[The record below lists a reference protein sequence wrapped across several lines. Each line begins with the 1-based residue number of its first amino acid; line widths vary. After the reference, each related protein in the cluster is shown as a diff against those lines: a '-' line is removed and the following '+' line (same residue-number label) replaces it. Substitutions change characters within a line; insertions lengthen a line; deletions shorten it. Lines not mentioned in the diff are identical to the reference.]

1 VTAIQQSDT
10 ASPTLARN
18 AIGLPEV
25 LFQSITHMAPAV
37 ATALS
42 IGAAT
47 AFAGAITPLAVVF
60 AMIAVL
66 FTAFSMAEL
75 ARHLPSAG
83 GMYTY
88 VGRGLGSFFGWLV
101 AWSFALAEPLVMP
114 LLLGGFGFYGAIFL
128 SQYLSI
134 DFEFAW
140 IVLAI
145 ACGLV
150 VWWLNYRGIALS
162 TRTGLVLGAIEIAIF
177 LLISTLLII
186 NADENT
192 LSVFVPGDEGVQP
205 AFQGMI
211 FCLLAFIGFE
221 AAAPLGEEAS
231 EPRRTIPRAVIWSAV
246 LVGLFYVFNYYAA
259 TVYFGPDQ
267 MLGFYTSHDGDP
279 WGFMAEEVLPGIGG
293 LLVVFAIL
301 NSSLANANAGAT
313 AATRSLFAMGRA
325 SLAPRFFA
333 KIHPETHA
341 PVNAVH
347 FQAVTALIIA
357 VGLGIVLANDPFE
370 TPEGAGSFGG
380 LNVYVF
386 LGTMLGLIFAGIYFL
401 VNLACIGYFL
411 REGRSEFNPLKHVVV
426 PVIGAIAM
434 IPAALAVI
442 GGVTIPILD
451 VTLPPYE
458 TALKWC
464 APIVAIWLIL
474 GIIAY
479 VVLRMRSPEALERV
493 GEVYGG
499 ESDAPDAP
507 VAAAPPPAAPPPAAP
522 PPAAEPPAE
531 PPPTD
536 PAGY

>member
-1 VTAIQQSDT
+1 MTASEQPAT
-10 ASPTLARN
+10 ASSPTLERN

-47 AFAGAITPLAVVF
+47 SFAGGITPLAVLF

-83 GMYTY
+83 GMFTY

-101 AWSFALAEPLVMP
+101 AWGFALAEPLVMP

-128 SQYLSI
+128 SAYLGI
-134 DFEFAW
+134 DFELAW
-140 IVLAI
+140 VGLAI
-145 ACGLV
+145 LCGLL
-150 VWWLNYRGIALS
+150 VWWLNYRGIGLS
-162 TRTGLVLGAIEIAIF
+162 TRAGLILGVIEIAIF
-177 LLISTLLII
+177 LLISALLIV
-186 NADENT
+186 NAEQNT
-192 LSVFVPGDEGVQP
+192 LNVFVPGDEGAKP

-221 AAAPLGEEAS
+221 AAAPLGEETT
-231 EPRRTIPRAVIWSAV
+231 EPRRTIPRAVIWSAI

-259 TVYFGPDQ
+259 TVFFGPDR
-267 MLGFYTSHDGDP
+267 MGEFYTFNDGDP

-301 NSSLANANAGAT
+301 NSSIANANAGAT

-325 SLAPRFFA
+325 SLLPRFFA
-333 KIHPETHA
+333 AVHPETRA

-347 FQAVTALIIA
+347 FQAITAILIA
-357 VGLGIVLANDPFE
+357 VVLGFVLANDPFP
-370 TPEGAGSFGG
+370 TPEGGASFGG

-386 LGTMLGLIFAGIYFL
+386 LGTMLGLIFAAIYIL
-401 VNLACIGYFL
+401 VNLACIGYFW
-411 REGRSEFNPLKHVVV
+411 RERRDEFSWLKHLVV
-426 PVIGAIAM
+426 PVLGVLAM
-434 IPAALAVI
+434 IPALLAVI
-442 GGVTIPILD
+442 GGLTIPFLD
-451 VTLPPYE
+451 IELPPYE
-458 TALKWC
+458 NALRWT
-464 APIVAIWLIL
+464 APIVGIWMVL
-474 GIIAY
+474 GIVAY
-479 VVLRMRSPEALERV
+479 FILRTRNPEALERV

-499 ESDAPDAP
+499 EPLPD
-507 VAAAPPPAAPPPAAP
+507 
-522 PPAAEPPAE
+522 
-531 PPPTD
+531 D
-536 PAGY
+536 PET

>member
-1 VTAIQQSDT
+1 MTSTAHVSGG
-10 ASPTLARN
+10 SPSLERN
-18 AIGLPEV
+18 AIGMTEV

-47 AFAGAITPLAVVF
+47 SFAGGITPLAVLF

-88 VGRGLGSFFGWLV
+88 VGRGLGSFVGWLV
-101 AWSFALAEPLVMP
+101 AWGFALAEPLVMP

-128 SQYLSI
+128 SSYLGVN
-134 DFEFAW
+134 FEYAW
-140 IVLAI
+140 VALAI
-145 ACGLV
+145 LCGLA
-150 VWWLNYRGIALS
+150 VWWLTYRGIALS
-162 TRTGLVLGAIEIAIF
+162 TRAGVVLGVIEVAIF
-177 LLISTLLII
+177 MLISTLLIV

-192 LSVFVPGDEGVQP
+192 LNVFIPGDEGVKP

-221 AAAPLGEEAS
+221 AAAPLGEETR
-231 EPRRTIPRAVIWSAV
+231 EPRRTIPRAVIWSAI
-246 LVGLFYVFNYYAA
+246 LVGLFYIFNYYAA
-259 TVYFGPDQ
+259 TVFFGPDE

-279 WGFMAEEVLPGIGG
+279 WGFMAEQVLPGIGG
-293 LLVVFAIL
+293 LLIVFAIL

-325 SLAPRFFA
+325 SLLPRFFA
-333 KIHPETHA
+333 AVHPETRA

-357 VGLGIVLANDPFE
+357 VVLGFVLANDPFP

-386 LGTMLGLIFAGIYFL
+386 LGTMLGLIFAGIYIA
-401 VNLACIGYFL
+401 VNIACIGYFW
-411 REGRSEFNPLKHVVV
+411 RERRDEFNVLKHVVV
-426 PVIGAIAM
+426 PVLGVIAM

-451 VTLPPYE
+451 IELPPYE
-458 TALKWC
+458 TALQWT
-464 APIVAIWLIL
+464 APIVGIWMLL
-474 GIIAY
+474 GVIVY
-479 VVLRMRSPEALERV
+479 FVLRARDPEALDRV
-493 GEVYGG
+493 GKVYGG
-499 ESDAPDAP
+499 DATTPDAP
-507 VAAAPPPAAPPPAAP
+507 VAAS
-522 PPAAEPPAE
+522 EPPR
-531 PPPTD
+531 
-536 PAGY
+536 Y

>member
-1 VTAIQQSDT
+1 VTATQQTADP
-10 ASPTLARN
+10 ASPTLARD

-47 AFAGAITPLAVVF
+47 TFAGGITPLAVVF

-66 FTAFSMAEL
+66 FTAYSMAQL
-75 ARHLPSAG
+75 AKHLPSAG

-101 AWSFALAEPLVMP
+101 AWSFAIAEPLVMP

-128 SQYLSI
+128 SSYLGVE
-134 DFEFAW
+134 FEFAW
-140 IVLAI
+140 VVLAI

-150 VWWLNYRGIALS
+150 VWWLNYRGIGLS
-162 TRTGLVLGAIEIAIF
+162 TRTGLVLGVIEVAIF
-177 LLISTLLII
+177 LLISALLIV

-192 LSVFVPGDEGVQP
+192 LSVFIPGDGGVKP

-221 AAAPLGEEAS
+221 AAAPLGEETA
-231 EPRRTIPRAVIWSAV
+231 EPRRVIPRALLWSAF

-267 MLGFYTSHDGDP
+267 MSGFYTSHDGDP

-301 NSSLANANAGAT
+301 NSSLANANAGST

-325 SLAPRFFA
+325 SLLPRFFA
-333 KIHPETHA
+333 RIDEDTKA

-347 FQAVTALIIA
+347 FQAITALI
-357 VGLGIVLANDPFE
+357 VVVVLGFLLTDDPYPF
-370 TPEGAGSFGG
+370 G

-386 LGTMLGLIFAGIYFL
+386 LGTMLGLIFAGIYIL
-401 VNLACIGYFL
+401 VNIACFGYYW
-411 REGRSEFNPLKHVVV
+411 RERRDEFNWLKHAVV
-426 PVIGAIAM
+426 PVLGVIAM
-434 IPAALAVI
+434 IPALLAVI
-442 GGVTIPILD
+442 GGVTIPIID
-451 VTLPPYE
+451 VTLDPYSNY
-458 TALKWC
+458 LRFV
-464 APIVAIWLIL
+464 APIVGVLVVI
-474 GIIAY
+474 GIVIY
-479 VVLRMRSPEALERV
+479 FVLRSQSPEALERV
-493 GEVYGG
+493 DDVYGG
-499 ESDAPDAP
+499 E
-507 VAAAPPPAAPPPAAP
+507 
-522 PPAAEPPAE
+522 
-531 PPPTD
+531 
-536 PAGY
+536 